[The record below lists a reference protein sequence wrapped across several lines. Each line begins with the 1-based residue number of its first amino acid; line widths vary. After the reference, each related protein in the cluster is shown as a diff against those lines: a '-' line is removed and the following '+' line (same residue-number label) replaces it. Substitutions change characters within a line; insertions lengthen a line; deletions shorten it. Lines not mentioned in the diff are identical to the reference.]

1 MDYKYLA
8 IYNQIIADIEQGK
21 IKPKEKLPSE
31 NEMMKRYQ
39 VSRDTIRKSLDLLEQ
54 SGYILKIKG
63 KGSFLLDIDKF
74 EFPVSGLTSFKELAQ
89 NLGTETKTILKE
101 LALVEPDE
109 YIRTQLQLSP
119 GEQVWKVVR
128 VREIGD
134 QRIILDKDYLSSQYV
149 PCLTEEICNDSIF
162 EYIENHLGLK
172 ISFAK
177 KEITVQQTT
186 EEDKQLLDFDNYNMT
201 VVVKN
206 HIYLE
211 NGSLFQ
217 YTESRHRPDRFRFVD
232 FARRQH

>member
-1 MDYKYLA
+1 MT
-8 IYNQIIADIEQGK
+8 IYNQIIAAIENGK
-21 IKPKEKLPSE
+21 IRPKEKLPSE
-31 NEMMKRYQ
+31 NDLMKRYQ

-63 KGSFLLDIDKF
+63 KGSFLRDIDKF
-74 EFPVSGLTSFKELAQ
+74 EFPVSGLTSFKELSQ
-89 NLGTETKTILKE
+89 SLGTETKTWVKE
-101 LALVEPDE
+101 LALIEPDD
-109 YIRTQLQLSP
+109 YIRNQLNLP
-119 GEQVWKVVR
+119 PKALVWKVVR

-134 QRIILDKDYLSSQYV
+134 QKIILDKDYLSSHYV
-149 PCLTEEICNDSIF
+149 PGLTEEICRDSIY
-162 EYIENHLGLK
+162 EYIEKTLGLK

-186 EEDKQLLDFDNYNMT
+186 EEDKGLLDFDNYNMT